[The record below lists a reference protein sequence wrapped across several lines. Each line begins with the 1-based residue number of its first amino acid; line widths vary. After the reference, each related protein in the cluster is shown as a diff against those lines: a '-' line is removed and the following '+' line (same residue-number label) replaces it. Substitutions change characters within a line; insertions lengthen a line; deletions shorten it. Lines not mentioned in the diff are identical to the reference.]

1 MDEMA
6 LVIKGYDAK
15 KDALTPRMIVIFT
28 NSRIVAFG
36 DPATFAGREADEI
49 TKRYA
54 MLEASEI
61 PAILD
66 AYKDRYIGEIYA
78 YGGKA
83 DMVPYSGKDKK
94 KIDTIKDGFANT
106 EFSPTLERTQGSK

>member
-1 MDEMA
+1 MEEMA

-15 KDALTPRMIVIFT
+15 KNALTPRMIVVFT

-36 DPATFAGREADEI
+36 DPATFAGHEADEI

-66 AYKDRYIGEIYA
+66 AYKDRYIGETYA